1 MEDTHFR
8 HPEQVLQPVPDT
20 PPVHFAGF
28 WIRVAATLLDTFFL
42 IGLNMLVFNP
52 LRRAWGV
59 LDASFSFI
67 DLIEIVID
75 LLYLVLLTWLT
86 GQTLGKI
93 ITGIR
98 VVNARQ
104 TRGNLTAG
112 QVFLREVIGKF
123 LSSLPFSL
131 GYMWVGWN
139 RRKQGWHDLL
149 AKTYVI
155 YERRA

>member
-1 MEDTHFR
+1 MEDTDFHLPPHQLR
-8 HPEQVLQPVPDT
+8 PLPET
-20 PPVHFAGF
+20 PQVHFAGF
-28 WIRVAATLLDTFFL
+28 WIRVAATLLDTLFL
-42 IGLNMLVFNP
+42 VGLNLLIFNP

-59 LDASFSFI
+59 MDAYFSFI
-67 DLIEIVID
+67 DLIEIVIG

-98 VVNARQ
+98 VINARQ
-104 TRGNLTAG
+104 SRGNLTAG

-123 LSSLPFSL
+123 ISSLPFSL

-139 RRKQGWHDLL
+139 PRKQGWHDLL
-149 AKTYVI
+149 AKTHVI
-155 YERRA
+155 YERRT

>member
-1 MEDTHFR
+1 MDDTDFR
-8 HPEQVLQPVPDT
+8 HPLQELRPILET
-20 PPVHFAGF
+20 PQVHFAGF
-28 WIRVAATLLDTFFL
+28 WIRVAATLLDTLFL
-42 IGLNMLVFNP
+42 IGLNMLIFNP

-59 LDASFSFI
+59 MDAYLSFV

-98 VVNARQ
+98 VINARQ
-104 TRGNLTAG
+104 SRGNLTVG

-131 GYMWVGWN
+131 GYLWVGWN